1 MKKTQLNKIHKKLG
15 AKMSKFAGYEMPIL
29 YKSINY
35 EHGNVRK
42 NLGVFDVSHMGEFF
56 IEGPNAYDLLQKICS
71 NDISKL
77 SPGKAQYNYMPNLSG
92 GVVDDLILYQ
102 LENEKYL
109 MVVNASNIEKDW
121 EWIKNINKNFNA
133 DLKDESNSYGLLSV
147 QGPKAIEAM
156 QKLTLFDLSSFNYY
170 EHRTINFANI
180 DNVIVSK
187 TGYTGSGGLELYA
200 KNSNLENL
208 WNNVMKVGKD
218 FEIEPIGLAARD
230 TLRLEMGY
238 CLYGNELNEN
248 TSPIEA
254 GLGWITKNQFDFI
267 NSNILKKEI
276 LKKSINKL
284 IGFKLIE
291 KGIPR
296 KDYKIFN
303 LKKQIIGKVT
313 SGTQSPTLG
322 IGIGMGYIKTSEL
335 MNTKTILIGIRNK
348 LIKAQISKVPFI

>member
-254 GLGWITKNQFDFI
+254 GLGWITKNQFNFI

-335 MNTKTILIGIRNK
+335 KNTKTILIGIRNR

>member
-56 IEGPNAYDLLQKICS
+56 IEGPKAYNLLQKICS

-170 EHRTINFANI
+170 EHRTINFSNI

-200 KNSNLENL
+200 KNSNLESL
-208 WNNVMKVGKD
+208 WHNVMKVGKD

-254 GLGWITKNQFDFI
+254 GLGWITKNQFNFI

-303 LKKQIIGKVT
+303 LKEQIIGKVT

-335 MNTKTILIGIRNK
+335 KNTKTIFIGIRNK

>member
-1 MKKTQLNKIHKKLG
+1 
-15 AKMSKFAGYEMPIL
+15 
-29 YKSINY
+29 
-35 EHGNVRK
+35 
-42 NLGVFDVSHMGEFF
+42 
-56 IEGPNAYDLLQKICS
+56 
-71 NDISKL
+71 
-77 SPGKAQYNYMPNLSG
+77 
-92 GVVDDLILYQ
+92 
-102 LENEKYL
+102 
-109 MVVNASNIEKDW
+109 
-121 EWIKNINKNFNA
+121 
-133 DLKDESNSYGLLSV
+133 
-147 QGPKAIEAM
+147 
-156 QKLTLFDLSSFNYY
+156 
-170 EHRTINFANI
+170 
-180 DNVIVSK
+180 
-187 TGYTGSGGLELYA
+187 
-200 KNSNLENL
+200 
-208 WNNVMKVGKD
+208 MKVGKD

-254 GLGWITKNQFDFI
+254 GLGWITKNKFNFI

-276 LKKSINKL
+276 FKKSINKL

-335 MNTKTILIGIRNK
+335 KDTNTILIGIRNK

>member
-15 AKMSKFAGYEMPIL
+15 AKMSNFAGYEMPIL
-29 YKSINY
+29 YKGINY
-35 EHGNVRK
+35 EHGNVRR

-56 IEGPNAYDLLQKICS
+56 IEGPKAYRLLQKICS

-77 SPGKAQYNYMPNLSG
+77 SPGKAQYNYLPNLSG

-102 LENEKYL
+102 LENERYL
-109 MVVNASNIEKDW
+109 MVVNASNILKDW
-121 EWIKNINKNFNA
+121 EWINNINKKFNA
-133 DLKDESNSYGLLSV
+133 ELKDESNSYGLLSV

-156 QKLTLFDLSSFNYY
+156 QKLTLFDLSSFNDY
-170 EHRTINFANI
+170 EHRIINFANI

-187 TGYTGSGGLELYA
+187 TGYTGSGGLELYV
-200 KNSNLENL
+200 KNYNLENL
-208 WNNVMKVGKD
+208 WDNVMKVGKD

-230 TLRLEMGY
+230 TLRLEMGF

-254 GLGWITKNQFDFI
+254 GLGWITKNQFNFI

-276 LKKSINKL
+276 FEKPINKL
-284 IGFKLIE
+284 VGFKLIE

-296 KDYKIFN
+296 KDYEIFN
-303 LKKQIIGKVT
+303 LKEQLIGKVT

-335 MNTKTILIGIRNK
+335 KGTKKILIGIRNK

>member
-56 IEGPNAYDLLQKICS
+56 IEGPKAYDLLQKICS

-170 EHRTINFANI
+170 EHRTINFSNI

-187 TGYTGSGGLELYA
+187 TGYTGSGGLELYV
-200 KNSNLENL
+200 KNSNLESL
-208 WNNVMKVGKD
+208 WHNVMKVGKD

-254 GLGWITKNQFDFI
+254 GLGWITKNQFNFI

-303 LKKQIIGKVT
+303 LKEQIIGKVT

-335 MNTKTILIGIRNK
+335 KGTKTILIGIRNK
-348 LIKAQISKVPFI
+348 LVKAQISKIPFI

>member
-1 MKKTQLNKIHKKLG
+1 MKKTQLNMIHKKLG

-35 EHGNVRK
+35 EHENVRK
-42 NLGVFDVSHMGEFF
+42 KLGVFDVSHMGEFF
-56 IEGPNAYDLLQKICS
+56 IEGPKAYDLLQKICS

-92 GVVDDLILYQ
+92 GVIDDLILYQ
-102 LENEKYL
+102 LENERYL
-109 MVVNASNIEKDW
+109 MVVNASNIHKDW

-170 EHRTINFANI
+170 EHRTINFSNI

-187 TGYTGSGGLELYA
+187 TGYTGSGGLELYV
-200 KNSNLENL
+200 KNSNLESL
-208 WNNVMKVGKD
+208 WHNVMKVGKD

-254 GLGWITKNQFDFI
+254 GLGWITKNKFNFI

-276 LKKSINKL
+276 FKKSINKL

-303 LKKQIIGKVT
+303 LKEQIIGKVT

-322 IGIGMGYIKTSEL
+322 IGIGMGYIKINKL
-335 MNTKTILIGIRNK
+335 MDAKIILIGIRNK
-348 LIKAQISKVPFI
+348 LIKAQVSEVPFI

>member
-35 EHGNVRK
+35 EHINVRK
-42 NLGVFDVSHMGEFF
+42 NIGVFDVSHMGEFF
-56 IEGPNAYDLLQKICS
+56 IEGPKAYGLLQKICS

-102 LENEKYL
+102 LENERYL
-109 MVVNASNIEKDW
+109 MVVNASNIHKDW

-187 TGYTGSGGLELYA
+187 TGYTGSGGLELCA

-208 WNNVMKVGKD
+208 WHNVIKVGKD

-254 GLGWITKNQFDFI
+254 GLGWITKNQFNFI
-267 NSNILKKEI
+267 NSNFLKKEI
-276 LKKSINKL
+276 FKKSINKL

-303 LKKQIIGKVT
+303 LKEQLIGKVT
-313 SGTQSPTLG
+313 SGTHSPTLG

-335 MNTKTILIGIRNK
+335 KDTNTILIGIRNK